1 MSNSIR
7 SLAAALMLAAGST
20 LAAAQAISP
29 AFTYQGELSGQG
41 APASGTFDLRFFL
54 FDAPSGGAQMGSTL
68 CVNNVDVVNGH
79 FTVLLDFGNQFTSG
93 QRYLAIEVRADDT
106 GIPCVNPNGF
116 MLLEPRQPDAGDP
129 LEPVR
134 DVREQAGV
142 ARSVPA
148 ADQRYRLAQVGVAA
162 GADHQQGAGTGQ
174 VV

>member
-1 MSNSIR
+1 MERKKNHDASLHRSSGFCNR
-7 SLAAALMLAAGST
+7 QHAPVGLDRVAGPASLALECQPGEKRLNRDQY
-20 LAAAQAISP
+20 LQK
-29 AFTYQGELSGQG
+29 QGWRAVELEG
-41 APASGTFDLRFFL
+41 PN
-54 FDAPSGGAQMGSTL
+54 GG
-68 CVNNVDVVNGH
+68 
-79 FTVLLDFGNQFTSG
+79 
-93 QRYLAIEVRADDT
+93 T
-106 GIPCVNPNGF
+106 GIPGPCRARTGNVPCALCTL
-116 MLLEPRQPDAGDP
+116 LLEPRQPDAGDP